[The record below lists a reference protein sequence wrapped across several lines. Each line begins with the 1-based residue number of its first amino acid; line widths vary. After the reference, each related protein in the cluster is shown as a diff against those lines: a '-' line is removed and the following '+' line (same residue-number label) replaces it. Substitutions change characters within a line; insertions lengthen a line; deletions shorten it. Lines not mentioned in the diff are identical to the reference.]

1 MQYLSEID
9 ATTKEQRTTAIDG
22 YTIREDFPFLGCLFA
37 ALQDGKLVTYIPCNT
52 ILNYQPDCVT
62 RYPQLANI
70 KEDDNLVFIVHHI
83 K

>member
-9 ATTKEQRTTAIDG
+9 AKTKEQRTAAIDG
-22 YTIREDFPFLGCLFA
+22 YTKRENFPFLGCSVE
-37 ALQDGKLVTYIPCNT
+37 ALQDGKLVTSIPCNT
-52 ILNYQPDCVT
+52 ILNYKPDCVT

-70 KEDDNLVFIVHHI
+70 KEDDNLVFIVHHL